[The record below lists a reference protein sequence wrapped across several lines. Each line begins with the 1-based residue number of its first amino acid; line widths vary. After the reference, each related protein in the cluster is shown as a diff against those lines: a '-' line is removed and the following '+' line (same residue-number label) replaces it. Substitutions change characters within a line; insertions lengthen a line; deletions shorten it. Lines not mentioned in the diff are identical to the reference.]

1 MGGKK
6 ESMERF
12 TGNNFHTWQTRLRF
26 LLQKKEL
33 WKVIDT
39 DDALVPITREARAQ
53 WDVLDTKTLAIIAL
67 NLGDEYLHHI
77 SNLSTTKEA
86 WKILNHL
93 FGATGKNAKINLKL
107 QLFKLTLKPGTPFPI
122 HLNEFKGLL
131 TQLAS
136 IKATVDEEDSIALLL
151 KSMPEE
157 YDVVV
162 TTLLNMPSL
171 KLQDVVSSL
180 MDEYK
185 KKQRREDE
193 VTEEQLYFSKSN
205 NYKANGRNNKFKW
218 KKGKATGP
226 GCGFC
231 GKPGHKEEDCFHK
244 KKAQKAYL
252 ASIVSDSEEGTPDEE
267 ASKEEANVA
276 SFGAKDEDDEWAF

>member
-12 TGNNFHTWQTRLRF
+12 TGNRFHTWQTRLRF

-107 QLFKLTLKPGTPFPI
+107 QLFKLTLKPGTPFAI
-122 HLNEFKGLL
+122 HLNDFKGLL
-131 TQLAS
+131 TSIAS

-193 VTEEQLYFSKSN
+193 VTEEHLYF
-205 NYKANGRNNKFKW
+205 
-218 KKGKATGP
+218 
-226 GCGFC
+226 
-231 GKPGHKEEDCFHK
+231 
-244 KKAQKAYL
+244 
-252 ASIVSDSEEGTPDEE
+252 
-267 ASKEEANVA
+267 
-276 SFGAKDEDDEWAF
+276 